1 MIVIGVDPGT
11 KESAL
16 TVYDPARLRVVS
28 SATEDNDT
36 IIQQLRYLHESY
48 RPDSILAIEQMVSTY
63 RTAVGGETLE
73 TIWWAGRFYQDWF
86 ATSPNTVHRVPR
98 ESVRKH
104 FAIALKANI
113 RHVGD
118 PEIRRAIFDRWGG
131 KERAVGL
138 KKSPGPLFGMKG
150 HEYAALAVAICW
162 SENNLG
168 K

>member
-1 MIVIGVDPGT
+1 MNVLGIDPGT
-11 KESAL
+11 KESAI
-16 TVYDPARLRVVS
+16 TIYDPAKLRVVS
-28 SATEDNDT
+28 SLTDDNETILNILTEHVAINPLDV
-36 IIQQLRYLHESY
+36 
-48 RPDSILAIEQMVSTY
+48 LAIEQMVSTY

-73 TIWWAGRFYQDWF
+73 TIWWAGRFYQEWKRI
-86 ATSPNTVHRVPR
+86 SPNVHRVPR
-98 ESVRKH
+98 EHVRKH

-131 KERAVGL
+131 KDRAVGI
-138 KKSPGPLFGMKG
+138 KKQPGPLFGMKG